1 MKDFVFRIS
10 RRWFAVLAI
19 LHAGLITL
27 LSSCPGDKLPGKGF
41 LVSWFYNLLHAPVFA
56 VLAVFVA
63 LALGERRAAALHG
76 NESIEWPATRVAGTI
91 AIVLGFGL
99 VDEWHQSFVA
109 KRSSDPIDL
118 ITDTLGSIAAVLL
131 LRIAFSASDAGLRNR
146 RWVGVA
152 TCTLLAIANAA
163 FASLP
168 R

>member
-1 MKDFVFRIS
+1 MKDFVFRIP
-10 RRWFAVLAI
+10 RPAFAVFAA
-19 LHAGLITL
+19 LHAGFITL

-56 VLAVFVA
+56 ILAVFVA
-63 LALGERRAAALHG
+63 LALGERRETTDSG
-76 NESIEWPATRVAGTI
+76 RSIEWSLARVVGSI
-91 AIVLGFGL
+91 AIVLGFGV

-109 KRSSDPIDL
+109 KRSSDPVDL
-118 ITDTLGSIAAVLL
+118 ITDTLGSIVAVLL
-131 LRIAFSASDAGLRNR
+131 LRIAFSAGDAAGRNR

-152 TCTLLAIANAA
+152 ACAALAALNAA

>member
-1 MKDFVFRIS
+1 MKDFVFRIPQ
-10 RRWFAVLAI
+10 RLFVVLAI
-19 LHAGLITL
+19 LHAGFISL
-27 LSSCPGDKLPGKGF
+27 LSSFPGDKLPGKGF
-41 LVSWFYNLLHAPVFA
+41 FVSWFYNLLHAPVFA
-56 VLAVFVA
+56 ILAVFVA
-63 LALGERRAAALHG
+63 LALGVRRAAPG
-76 NESIEWPATRVAGTI
+76 GGGWIEWSPGRVVATI

-109 KRSSDPIDL
+109 KRSSDPVDL

-131 LRIAFSASDAGLRNR
+131 LRIVFSVSDAGERNR

-152 TCTLLAIANAA
+152 ACAVLAIANAA